1 MEALEPSEEKIFFIA
16 DSHRPYDVCN
26 IYNDGQICLLGRPNE
41 KEGIPAYEDIFGN
54 NDDEVTT
61 CTIPF
66 INSNSSILLFQDD
79 SDHSTEGLAA
89 DEDDVDED
97 DDDDEEGSRESL
109 PKRRK
114 LVDPAERV
122 MRRREKRLWHEKR
135 KEILFS
141 YMQFSFYSSS
151 VIFM

>member
-1 MEALEPSEEKIFFIA
+1 ML
-16 DSHRPYDVCN
+16 D
-26 IYNDGQICLLGRPNE
+26 
-41 KEGIPAYEDIFGN
+41 
-54 NDDEVTT
+54 
-61 CTIPF
+61 
-66 INSNSSILLFQDD
+66 
-79 SDHSTEGLAA
+79 A
-89 DEDDVDED
+89 DEDDADE

-151 VIFM
+151 VILVYFFPKFYPTFYLFIILLLDGSFDVWTGLETISR